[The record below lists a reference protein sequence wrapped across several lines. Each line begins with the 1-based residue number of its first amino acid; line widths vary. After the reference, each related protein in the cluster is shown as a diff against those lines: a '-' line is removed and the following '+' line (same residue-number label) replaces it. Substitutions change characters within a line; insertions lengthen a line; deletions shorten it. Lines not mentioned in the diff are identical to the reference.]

1 MPSVGKKNSHAPPS
15 RGAKGSVA
23 AASATVAADAKPG
36 ASASPFSAATLLEVP
51 AEYKQQLRLAFD
63 KFDDSGKGFIAAHE
77 AVVAL
82 YALGYDVSR
91 AELQQL
97 LQEVGAGG
105 AENIDFN
112 EFYSVLALKMTKK
125 ESKTESVRAFKQM
138 DWDDKG
144 YIGLE
149 DLRAMANSLRMDLT
163 DDELSEM
170 IQFARSVGYHAPTQ
184 GQSEF
189 DARDTLAVSEAEY
202 LRLMKRAN
210 IY

>member
-1 MPSVGKKNSHAPPS
+1 MSTAAEKGPRKGTIKS
-15 RGAKGSVA
+15 AKCSIVSA
-23 AASATVAADAKPG
+23 ALGTDAKHTATP
-36 ASASPFSAATLLEVP
+36 SPFTPATLLEVP
-51 AEYKQQLRLAFD
+51 PEYKQQLRQAFD
-63 KFDDSGKGFIAAHE
+63 KFDDSGKGFIPAHE

-82 YALGYDVSR
+82 YALGYDVGN

-97 LQEVGAGG
+97 LQEVGAAG
-105 AENIDFN
+105 AESIDFN
-112 EFYSVLALKMTKK
+112 DFYNVLVLRMSKK
-125 ESKTESVRAFKQM
+125 ESKTESVRAFKHM
-138 DWDDKG
+138 DRDDKG

-149 DLRAMANSLRMDLT
+149 DLRSMADSLHMNLT

-170 IQFARSVGYHAPTQ
+170 IQFARSVGYHAPAQ

-210 IY
+210 VY

>member
-1 MPSVGKKNSHAPPS
+1 MH
-15 RGAKGSVA
+15 GA
-23 AASATVAADAKPG
+23 T
-36 ASASPFSAATLLEVP
+36 ASPFTPAALLEVP
-51 AEYKQQLRLAFD
+51 SEYRQQLRQAFD
-63 KFDDSGKGFIAAHE
+63 KFDDSGKGIIPAHE

-82 YALGYDVSR
+82 YALGYDVDR

-97 LQEVGAGG
+97 LQEIGAAG
-105 AENIDFN
+105 AESIDFN
-112 EFYSVLALKMTKK
+112 DFYSILVLKMGKK
-125 ESKTESVRAFKQM
+125 ESKIESVRAFKQM
-138 DWDDKG
+138 DRDDKG

-149 DLRAMANSLRMDLT
+149 DLRAMADALHMNMT
-163 DDELSEM
+163 DDELAEM
-170 IQFARSVGYHAPTQ
+170 IQFARSVGYHAPAQ